1 MQKIKSM
8 ENPFEYFS
16 GLTDPR
22 VERTREHLLED
33 ILFISIASVLCG
45 AESWNEMEEFGK
57 AKQDWLQTFLSLPN
71 GIPSHDT
78 FNRVFSAL
86 DPQEFEKSFIHW
98 TQAIAKEFEN
108 EVIAIDGKNLCG
120 TRTTTNKRVV
130 HMVSAWAEKNHI
142 VLGQV
147 KVDDKSNEITAIPK
161 LLEMLVIKGCIVTI
175 DAMGCQKEIAS
186 KIIEKQA
193 NYILA
198 LKGNQGSL
206 KEQVEDSFRFLPIHS
221 SNEQLDYGH
230 GRIETRKC
238 TVISDLSMIEHKE
251 DWSEL
256 KCVVKIESERYF
268 KNTGKTE
275 KDTRL
280 YISSV
285 IPNAK
290 LLNDSVRSH
299 WSIEN
304 SLHWELDVAFNE
316 DDSRKRN
323 GFAAQ
328 NYSTLNRIALNLL
341 KNEHSSKIG
350 IKSKRLKAAW
360 DNRYLIKL
368 IKN

>member
-1 MQKIKSM
+1 M
-8 ENPFEYFS
+8 ETPFAYFS
-16 GLTDPR
+16 TITDPR
-22 VERTREHLLED
+22 VERTREHSLED
-33 ILFISIASVLCG
+33 ILFISIASILCG
-45 AESWNEMEEFGK
+45 AESWNEMEEFGH
-57 AKQDWLQTFLSLPN
+57 AKKEWLQTFLRLPN

-78 FNRVFSAL
+78 FNRVFSAI
-86 DPQEFEKSFIHW
+86 DPQELEKSFVAW
-98 TQAIAKEFEN
+98 TQAIAKEFDN
-108 EVIAIDGKNLCG
+108 EVVAIDGKSMCG
-120 TRTTTNKRVV
+120 TRSSNGKRVV

-147 KVDDKSNEITAIPK
+147 KVDEKSNEITAIPK

-175 DAMGCQKEIAS
+175 DAMGCQKEIAA

-206 KEQVEDSFRFLPIHS
+206 KEQVEDSFRFLPVHS
-221 SNEQLDYGH
+221 SNEQLDSGH

-238 TVISDLSMIEHKE
+238 TVISDLSMIENKE
-251 DWSEL
+251 DWAQV
-256 KCVVKIESERYF
+256 KCIIKIESERYF
-268 KNTGKTE
+268 KNTGKME

-285 IPNAK
+285 SANAK
-290 LLNDSVRSH
+290 LLNESIRSH

-341 KNEHSSKIG
+341 KNEQNSKMG
-350 IKSKRLKAAW
+350 IKSKRLKAGW
-360 DNRYLIKL
+360 DNKYLMKL
-368 IKN
+368 LNN